1 MGMEYIET
9 SAKNSTNVVEAF
21 LMLIRQINERM
32 KSEAVSDENRGV
44 RVCTASEGKGKNR
57 CVCC

>member
-9 SAKNSTNVVEAF
+9 SAKNSTNVDEAF
-21 LMLIRQINERM
+21 RMLTSEINERM
-32 KSEAVSDENRGV
+32 KSEPLSAS
-44 RVCTASEGKGKNR
+44 SEGKGKSR